1 MKRILLAFALCAT
14 SLAVGATAAGAGA
27 VLDLG
32 DLTVDPASGPA
43 GTAVTVSGTDCTYA
57 QDLVDQTPRIV
68 ESSPFYVETWF
79 EAGDQTAQAPA
90 TDGSWSHEFTVP
102 DGTEPGVYMI
112 TATCYYDDGEISRTH
127 GRYNDGEFTVTEP
140 ATTTTVAPTTTT
152 VAPTTTAA
160 PTTTTTVAPATTQAA
175 AAEAELPRTGGDP
188 TALLAIGAASLG
200 GGLTAFAARR
210 RSRSRR

>member
-1 MKRILLAFALCAT
+1 MKRILLASALCLA
-14 SLAVGATAAGAGA
+14 SLAVGATAAGAGT

-43 GTAVTVSGTDCTYA
+43 GTTFAVSGTGCTLQLA
-57 QDLVDQTPRIV
+57 QATKGEPPLFHV
-68 ESSPFYVETWF
+68 ELWF
-79 EAGDQTAQAPA
+79 EAGDQSAEADAQQGA
-90 TDGSWSHEFTVP
+90 WSHEFTVP
-102 DGTEPGVYMI
+102 DGTEPGAYLI
-112 TATCYYDDGEISRTH
+112 GASCIYGDGEVSRLV